1 MELWRN
7 ITHASDVGAAFPW
20 VLLGFTIAS
29 VLLSMIDPRARGRLR
44 AAIMILLISGAGTV
58 IAGIILSFG
67 VNEDYFAY
75 RVVRDGALVLRA
87 IAIVTLAGVIVFD
100 TVLPAVKLKPPAI
113 LSDILLAVA
122 YVVTTAIVLLHIEQN
137 ISGIGITSAV
147 VTGAIAFSLQ
157 NTMANVLGGMSLQ
170 MDRTIG
176 IGDWIRLDSPSVEGV
191 VTEIRWRQTSVETRD
206 WNTVIIPNS
215 LLMNGVV
222 TVLGR
227 KHNAPRQTRRW
238 IYFEID
244 HGVPSNDVIASVEV
258 ALREHVIPA
267 VAEDPAPDCVVMD
280 LRNAWQLFAVRYC
293 LTDMVKDYLTDS
305 AVRTR
310 IIAALGREGISFSF
324 PTQQLMLTHQSAAH
338 YRRQDDEEQSRRIDV
353 LKSTKL
359 FIVLTDEECEELA
372 RRLRTSPFTRGEII
386 TRQGSHA
393 DFLYILTRGQAEV
406 RIDADGMHKKVA
418 TLKAGDFFGEM
429 ALLTGAPR
437 TATVVAATDVSAYRL
452 DKDSFMEILH
462 RRPSIA
468 AGISSI
474 LAQRRLEL
482 DAATM
487 HLDEE
492 AKRAKLASTEGDLLA
507 KIKNFF
513 GIG

>member
-1 MELWRN
+1 
-7 ITHASDVGAAFPW
+7 
-20 VLLGFTIAS
+20 
-29 VLLSMIDPRARGRLR
+29 MIDPTARGRLR
-44 AAIMILLISGAGTV
+44 AAIMILAMSGFGTV
-58 IAGIILSFG
+58 FAGLILSFG
-67 VNEDYFAY
+67 VDESYFAY
-75 RVVRDGALVLRA
+75 RAMRDGAVILRS
-87 IAIVTLAGVIVFD
+87 IAIVTLAGVILFD

-113 LSDILLAVA
+113 LCDILLAVA
-122 YVVTTAIVLLHIEQN
+122 YVVTSAIVLLRIEHN
-137 ISGIGITSAV
+137 VSGIGITSAV

-157 NTMANVLGGMSLQ
+157 NTLANVLGGMALQ

-176 IGDWIRLDSPSVEGV
+176 IGDWIKIDSPALEGMV
-191 VTEIRWRQTSVETRD
+191 KEIRWRQTSVETRD

-227 KHNAPRQTRRW
+227 RHGQPRQTRRW

-244 HGVPSNDVIASVEV
+244 HGVPANDVIAAVEV
-258 ALREHVIPA
+258 ALREHPTA
-267 VAEDPAPDCVVMD
+267 GVAESPPPDCVVMD
-280 LRNAWQLFAVRYC
+280 LRNAWQTFAVRYW
-293 LTDMVKDYLTDS
+293 LTDLPRNDPTDS

-310 IIAALGREGISFSF
+310 VAAALGREGISFSF

-338 YRRQDDEEQSRRIDV
+338 HRRQDDVEQTRRIEA

-359 FIVLTDEECEELA
+359 FIPLTDEECHELA
-372 RRLRTSPFTRGEII
+372 RRLRLSPFTRGEII

-406 RIDADGMHKKVA
+406 RVDADGMYKTVA
-418 TLKAGDFFGEM
+418 TLRAGDFFGEM

-437 TATVVAATDVSAYRL
+437 TATVVAMTDVSSYRL
-452 DKDSFMEILH
+452 DKDSFMDILQ

-468 AGISSI
+468 EGISAI

-492 AKRAKLASTEGDLLA
+492 AKKARLATAEGDLLA